1 MRPRACIF
9 APLLS
14 SAKPNG
20 GRGWG
25 MGAHFVGE
33 KRAPLTRGGKVKRLR
48 SKDFRIQRSEIRDQ
62 SY

>member
-25 MGAHFVGE
+25 MGAHFMGAVGE
-33 KRAPLTRGGKVKRLR
+33 NRAPLTRGGKVKR
-48 SKDFRIQRSEIRDQ
+48 
-62 SY
+62 

>member
-25 MGAHFVGE
+25 KGAHFVGE
-33 KRAPLTRGGKVKRLR
+33 NAPRLRGEAR
-48 SKDFRIQRSEIRDQ
+48 SKDEGQKISEIRDQ
-62 SY
+62 KS

>member
-33 KRAPLTRGGKVKRLR
+33 KRAPLTRGGKVKR
-48 SKDFRIQRSEIRDQ
+48 
-62 SY
+62 